1 MFDASLMNKIIEKYE
16 LVDIA
21 ADLFRMKGYSATSI
35 DDIAKACGLS
45 KGSLYHHFSG
55 KEELALAALDQ
66 VHQHYRDN
74 IFSIIQKGESPT
86 IKELRAFNNAVENFF
101 SRHPHGCLLA
111 NLSLEIGGAF
121 EPFKGK
127 ITQFFNEWIACY
139 SKVFSYYFPPV
150 AAKTRAEDAIAIV
163 HGCILM
169 NRIRN
174 NLQPLR
180 RQHAALVESCKQGS
194 RS

>member
-1 MFDASLMNKIIEKYE
+1 MNKIIEKYE

-66 VHQHYRDN
+66 VHQHYRDK
-74 IFSIIQKGESPT
+74 IFSIILEREKPT
-86 IKELRAFNNAVENFF
+86 VKELGVFNNAVEDFF
-101 SRHPHGCLLA
+101 TRHPHGCLLA
-111 NLSLEIGGAF
+111 NLSLESGAAF
-121 EPFKGK
+121 GPFNKK
-127 ITQFFNEWIACY
+127 ITLFFEEWVACY
-139 SKVFSYYFPPV
+139 TKVFSHYFSPV
-150 AAKTRAEDAIAIV
+150 AAKARAEDAIAIV
-163 HGCILM
+163 QGCILM
-169 NRIRN
+169 NRIRR

-180 RQHAALVESCKQGS
+180 RQHAGLVESCKESS